1 MIKRHRELAE
11 LAARAGLQVVSITPG
26 KSGNKRV
33 IAMAPNGVEKTFFFA
48 STPSDRR
55 GDQNGESFM
64 RRFARDNPAPHA
76 APPLGS
82 AMAQALHAAVT
93 TKVAV
98 EPPAAPPAAPP
109 QPTPVEPQEAEKEEP
124 VTDKTTPETKP
135 RAKRQQLDF
144 KEFYAVCEAIKGF
157 DMTGVSTYVQVMRM
171 VQEKTGIRITDY
183 SARNALEAVGMKLDR
198 PAPQGAVDMS
208 DFVYLAE
215 LLAQHFEDIGTAV
228 PERLAKLAG
237 R

>member
-1 MIKRHRELAE
+1 MIKRHRDLAYM
-11 LAARAGLQVVSITPG
+11 AVRAGLRVESITPG
-26 KSGNKRV
+26 KNGHTRV
-33 IAMAPNGVEKTFFFA
+33 IAVAPNGVAKTFFFA
-48 STPSDRR
+48 GSPGDVR
-55 GDQNGESFM
+55 GDQNGESYM
-64 RRFARDNPAPHA
+64 RRFARENPPPQGA
-76 APPLGS
+76 APVGG

-93 TKVAV
+93 TKVAA
-98 EPPAAPPAAPP
+98 EPPAAPPAAAP
-109 QPTPVEPQEAEKEEP
+109 QPTPIEPQEAEKEDP
-124 VTDKTTPETKP
+124 VTDKTTPETKT

-183 SARNALEAVGMKLDR
+183 SARNALEAVGVKLDR
-198 PAPQGAVDMS
+198 PVPQGAVDMS

-215 LLAQHFEDIGTAV
+215 LLAQHFDDIGTAV